1 MLTRRIATSVC
12 ALCLAIPAAAGAS
25 PATKPP
31 QPRGAYGSIPAG
43 PRSTVK
49 AKGAYGSIP
58 AGLRSTVKAKGP
70 YGIIPA
76 GPRSTVKAKGP
87 YGVNP
92 PRGFSTGITPVHPQH
107 STGASVHA
115 AGGSPRGSEN
125 GWRTA
130 AISEA
135 ALLATVALGLALLL
149 SARRR
154 SAHLVT

>member
-31 QPRGAYGSIPAG
+31 QPRGPYGSIPAG
-43 PRSTVK
+43 PRSTVR
-49 AKGAYGSIP
+49 AKGAYGSMP

-70 YGIIPA
+70 YGIIPP
-76 GPRSTVKAKGP
+76 GPRSAVKAKGP
-87 YGVNP
+87 YGVIP
-92 PRGFSTGITPVHPQH
+92 PRSPMNSQH
-107 STGASVHA
+107 STEASANA
-115 AGGSPRGSEN
+115 AGGSPGDSEN

-135 ALLATVALGLALLL
+135 ALLATLALGSALLL

-154 SAHLVT
+154 SPHVVT

>member
-31 QPRGAYGSIPAG
+31 QPRGPYGSIPAG

-58 AGLRSTVKAKGP
+58 AGPRSTVKAKGP
-70 YGIIPA
+70 YGIIPP

-87 YGVNP
+87 YGIIP
-92 PRGFSTGITPVHPQH
+92 PRSPMDSQH
-107 STGASVHA
+107 STEAS
-115 AGGSPRGSEN
+115 AGGSPRDSEN

-135 ALLATVALGLALLL
+135 ALLATLALGSALLL

-154 SAHLVT
+154 SPHVVT